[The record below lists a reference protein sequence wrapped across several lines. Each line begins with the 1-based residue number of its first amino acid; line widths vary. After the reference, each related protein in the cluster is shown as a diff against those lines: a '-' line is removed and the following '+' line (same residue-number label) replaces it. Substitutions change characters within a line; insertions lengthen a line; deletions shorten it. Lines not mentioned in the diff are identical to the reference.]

1 MRRYFKTIDADGKP
15 GLCVITAGEEEI
27 KSAVE
32 ALKLVGESAT
42 EIDAKEARKVRAEI
56 ARYEERRWKAER
68 AKVRAQGREGES

>member
-27 KSAVE
+27 KRAVE

-56 ARYEERRWKAER
+56 ARYEERQWKAER
-68 AKVRAQGREGES
+68 EKARGEGEK